1 MVDNKFD
8 LESQDDLDDDDEDY
22 DSDDSEIRRELE
34 ERIRNAQDGGKD
46 KIFDD
51 VSDTKSVMSMTN
63 TMTNMNF
70 IPIDTDL
77 DNLIDQMLQNQDP
90 KRLAELERQR
100 NEQLDQLRREQEENE
115 KMIFTEENKRN
126 IEDMK

>member
-1 MVDNKFD
+1 
-8 LESQDDLDDDDEDY
+8 
-22 DSDDSEIRRELE
+22 
-34 ERIRNAQDGGKD
+34 
-46 KIFDD
+46 
-51 VSDTKSVMSMTN
+51 MTN